1 MKKTLILLNLLGW
14 LLLAGNA
21 RAELT
26 IEITSGVEGALPIA
40 IVPFGW
46 PAGLP
51 RNEDVAAIVQS
62 DLTRSGRF
70 KPLPAADMFSRPTE
84 VSQINFRDWR
94 ALGVDNLVI
103 GRVVP
108 DSAAGFQ
115 VQFRLFDVY
124 RGTQLAGYSIPV
136 SANKL
141 RAAAH
146 HISDLV
152 YESLTGERG
161 AFSTR
166 IAYVT
171 VTGAGDQRRY
181 ALQVADADGYHP
193 LSAVTSREPIMSP
206 AWSPD
211 GQQLAYVSFE
221 KKRATVYI
229 QNLAS
234 GQREAVSAYPGIN
247 GAPAFS
253 PDGRRLALTLSKDGN
268 PEIYILDLAT
278 RQLQRITRNPAIDTE
293 AAWSPDGRTLVFTSG
308 RGGSP
313 QLYRIRLGENR
324 AERLTFE
331 GSYNASG
338 DFTPDGNSLSL
349 IHRDQQDNY
358 RVAMLDLK
366 RGLLRV
372 LSDGRLDESPSVAP
386 NGSMVLYAT
395 EADGRGVLAA
405 SSVDGRVSQRLRLQS
420 GEVREPAWSPFAR
433 E

>member
-1 MKKTLILLNLLGW
+1 
-14 LLLAGNA
+14 
-21 RAELT
+21 
-26 IEITSGVEGALPIA
+26 
-40 IVPFGW
+40 
-46 PAGLP
+46 
-51 RNEDVAAIVQS
+51 
-62 DLTRSGRF
+62 
-70 KPLPAADMFSRPTE
+70 
-84 VSQINFRDWR
+84 
-94 ALGVDNLVI
+94 
-103 GRVVP
+103 
-108 DSAAGFQ
+108 
-115 VQFRLFDVY
+115 
-124 RGTQLAGYSIPV
+124 
-136 SANKL
+136 
-141 RAAAH
+141 
-146 HISDLV
+146 
-152 YESLTGERG
+152 
-161 AFSTR
+161 
-166 IAYVT
+166 
-171 VTGAGDQRRY
+171 
-181 ALQVADADGYHP
+181 
-193 LSAVTSREPIMSP
+193 MSP

-234 GQREAVSAYPGIN
+234 GRRDAVSAYPGIN

-253 PDGRRLALTLSKDGN
+253 PDGRRLALTLSNDGN

-313 QLYRIRLGENR
+313 QLYRIRLGESR

-331 GSYNASG
+331 GGYNASA

-420 GEVREPAWSPFAR
+420 GEVREPAWSPFAS